1 PPSSS
6 LFPYTTLFRSPF
18 VQRQVGVE
26 LRRIHPN
33 RHIAPGADVQGIAV
47 VEGAVVGLTVA
58 ELQTTLAALTNRDRH
73 DLGGRTQALAF
84 RHSEADR
91 TSFGIAQD
99 VRPDATGYA

>member
-84 RHSEADR
+84 RDR
-91 TSFGIAQD
+91 KSTRLNSSHVKI
-99 VRPDATGYA
+99 